1 MYSFIANARQKKSSS
16 GPDGLP
22 YEILN
27 LIVTFEPFHSLIYCV
42 YNDALD
48 HGIFPATWDESLMSL
63 LPKKG
68 DLTQMKNYRPIPLV
82 NTDTKIFA
90 RLVNSR
96 IMRVSRKIVN
106 ENQLGFI
113 PGRYIAENGMI
124 TQVIM
129 EHAACQSSSDD
140 KSLAL
145 LLDQEKAYDRIN
157 LHYLEQVMLTW
168 GFPASIVNSIITM
181 LANNR
186 IKINVNGFISADV
199 FKRRGLKQGDPISPI
214 LYNLALEPFLRSVLQ
229 DSTYSGYTM
238 DLQPHL
244 VTGGSTDTSV
254 NVKIL
259 CYADDTLVFIKNL
272 QDLSR
277 LKHHIEVYSRSS
289 NARINY
295 NKVETISL
303 SGRDHSSYWGR
314 DLTDMNIPRIH
325 LPTNPDPIVYL
336 GFPLI
341 QSSLQRRTFMSQFTN
356 KIKQIALLHS
366 TRSLSILGRATIVN
380 SLILSM
386 CWYLFRVTPITK
398 ADISKIRSVVS
409 KFMNQGIFP
418 RIKWTILTLPKHL
431 GGLNLIDPH
440 IQQAA
445 LYFRWIQP
453 LLVTRQ
459 RSRPSKVTRLL
470 RIHLKNTYNTQH
482 HEIPLLFQ
490 DGRKS
495 TQLRLFNICNL
506 LTKSIDLIPRN
517 FSTMELNPHACLLL
531 PIQDIFM
538 HPEQRFKFPS
548 ICGRMKV
555 QDLFQYNPQTHTIAR
570 IPHADMDNRFK
581 RAANKIYRGVEA
593 SKLFLSYFFA
603 SPM

>member
-129 EHAACQSSSDD
+129 EHAPCQSSSDD
-140 KSLAL
+140 KNLAL

-157 LHYLEQVMLTW
+157 LHYLEQVMLSC
-168 GFPASIVNSIITM
+168 GFPASIENSIITM

-229 DSTYSGYTM
+229 DTTYSGYTM
-238 DLQPHL
+238 ALQPHL
-244 VTGGSTDTSV
+244 GTGGSTDTSV

-341 QSSLQRRTFMSQFTN
+341 Q
-356 KIKQIALLHS
+356 LLYC
-366 TRSLSILGRATIVN
+366 TQLVPYRYLVEQQLSIL
-380 SLILSM
+380 
-386 CWYLFRVTPITK
+386 
-398 ADISKIRSVVS
+398 
-409 KFMNQGIFP
+409 
-418 RIKWTILTLPKHL
+418 
-431 GGLNLIDPH
+431 
-440 IQQAA
+440 
-445 LYFRWIQP
+445 
-453 LLVTRQ
+453 
-459 RSRPSKVTRLL
+459 
-470 RIHLKNTYNTQH
+470 
-482 HEIPLLFQ
+482 
-490 DGRKS
+490 
-495 TQLRLFNICNL
+495 
-506 LTKSIDLIPRN
+506 
-517 FSTMELNPHACLLL
+517 
-531 PIQDIFM
+531 
-538 HPEQRFKFPS
+538 
-548 ICGRMKV
+548 
-555 QDLFQYNPQTHTIAR
+555 
-570 IPHADMDNRFK
+570 
-581 RAANKIYRGVEA
+581 
-593 SKLFLSYFFA
+593 
-603 SPM
+603 